1 MPSRQEFEERYRHEM
16 ASKRQPDEMCR
27 LMYVWNVADWH
38 LLRNCHALDI
48 EEWCVS
54 MMFETFIDQYGTVEQ
69 KRNLWML
76 LSEVILEL

>member
-1 MPSRQEFEERYRHEM
+1 MDDQPPEFAEFYLRLDDGRVT
-16 ASKRQPDEMCR
+16 RGRTR

-54 MMFETFIDQYGTVEQ
+54 MVFETFIEQYGTFEQ
-69 KRNLWML
+69 KRKLRML